1 MINKEDQDLKNQI
14 KELELKNVEELLSL
28 ERLIILLEDIK
39 NIENSNLNFIKK
51 NLDEIEF
58 NPDLIIGNLGNVLKS
73 YFDTY
78 YEIKKKQNKNLEQLI
93 ISMRTK
99 AFSKSNNKNEEFV
112 IVFNN
117 INSPD
122 NKDNNIYK
130 NYIYKND
137 IFEIF
142 DSLSLLNQYYNE
154 YNENFETNINKKLN
168 HLKEME
174 NFKELD
180 ILKAEKGDKIIF
192 ESKINNI
199 CKDGTEC
206 DEYNEVKNILIKDNS
221 DEQNKAI
228 WMINY
233 FNNSRSK
240 LSSVEL
246 NIFTAFKE
254 LFEILIDKLYEKKL
268 FQGLDLI
275 IILTQTFSTK
285 KDNNNYLLVSE
296 FREKEIFHKE
306 DFWKNMISQKIEDL
320 IANINIA
327 RKDDIGSEAYINYAK
342 ENIEPIILS
351 YIFTMKD
358 FRVSG
363 EMKKKIIEDVCKS
376 DKYKQYKFESKKLLD
391 LS

>member
-1 MINKEDQDLKNQI
+1 MINKDNKDLENQI
-14 KELELKNVEELLSL
+14 KELELKNIEELLSL

-58 NPDLIIGNLGNVLKS
+58 NPDLIIGNLGNICKS
-73 YFDTY
+73 YYETY
-78 YEIKKKQNKNLEQLI
+78 YEIRKKQNQNLEKLI

-122 NKDNNIYK
+122 NKDTNIYK

-137 IFEIF
+137 ILEIF

-154 YNENFETNINKKLN
+154 YNENFETNINSKLN
-168 HLKEME
+168 DLKENE
-174 NFKELD
+174 NFKGLD
-180 ILKAEKGDKIIF
+180 ILKAEKGEKIIF
-192 ESKINNI
+192 ESKIKNI
-199 CKDGTEC
+199 CKDGIDS
-206 DEYNEVKNILIKDNS
+206 DEYNEVKNSLINDNS
-221 DEQNKAI
+221 AQQNKAL

-233 FNNSRSK
+233 FNNARSK

-246 NIFTAFKE
+246 NVFTAFKE
-254 LFEILIDKLYEKKL
+254 LFEIAIDKLYEKKL

-306 DFWKNMISQKIEDL
+306 DFWKNMMSQKIEEL
-320 IANINIA
+320 IANINLD

-351 YIFTMKD
+351 FIFTMKD
-358 FRVSG
+358 FKVQVD
-363 EMKKKIIEDVCKS
+363 MKKKIIEDVCNS
-376 DKYKQYKFESKKLLD
+376 DKYKQYKFDAKKLMD

>member
-1 MINKEDQDLKNQI
+1 MINKDNKDLENQI
-14 KELELKNVEELLSL
+14 KELELKNIEELLSL

-58 NPDLIIGNLGNVLKS
+58 NPDLIIGNLGNICKS
-73 YFDTY
+73 YYETY
-78 YEIKKKQNKNLEQLI
+78 YETRKKQNQNLEQLI

-122 NKDNNIYK
+122 NKDTNIYK

-154 YNENFETNINKKLN
+154 YNENFETNINSKLN
-168 HLKEME
+168 DLKENE
-174 NFKELD
+174 NFKGLD
-180 ILKAEKGDKIIF
+180 ILKAEKGEKIIF
-192 ESKINNI
+192 ESKIKNI
-199 CKDGTEC
+199 CKDGTDS
-206 DEYNEVKNILIKDNS
+206 DEYNEVKNSLINDNS
-221 DEQNKAI
+221 AQQNKAL

-233 FNNSRSK
+233 FNNARSK

-246 NIFTAFKE
+246 NVFTAFKE
-254 LFEILIDKLYEKKL
+254 LFEIAIDKLYEKKL

-306 DFWKNMISQKIEDL
+306 DFWKNMMSQKIEEL
-320 IANINIA
+320 IANINLD

-351 YIFTMKD
+351 FIFTMKD
-358 FRVSG
+358 FKVQVD
-363 EMKKKIIEDVCKS
+363 MKKKIIEDVCNC
-376 DKYKQYKFESKKLLD
+376 DKYKQYKFDAKKLMD